1 MGTSGLR
8 EELIPNAPPE
18 DMLVARDPMTRA
30 HSGIRVLMAGQLSA
44 HKGVHIALAAAI
56 RCGEYKWDGVV
67 EFAGS
72 GPLDTL
78 VRGVASQPSS
88 GVHFHGHVKRTELAR
103 LFDDVDAVIVPSL
116 WPENSPMVLQ
126 EAAARGCAIIASEV
140 GGVREAVS
148 LLPEST
154 WTLVQPA
161 NRDALAQAILRVK
174 PKSADQVVL
183 GLQWGHTRRAAFIQ
197 QYAALIG
204 EIASA
209 CS

>member
-1 MGTSGLR
+1 
-8 EELIPNAPPE
+8 
-18 DMLVARDPMTRA
+18 
-30 HSGIRVLMAGQLSA
+30 
-44 HKGVHIALAAAI
+44 
-56 RCGEYKWDGVV
+56 
-67 EFAGS
+67 
-72 GPLDTL
+72 
-78 VRGVASQPSS
+78 
-88 GVHFHGHVKRTELAR
+88 
-103 LFDDVDAVIVPSL
+103 
-116 WPENSPMVLQ
+116 MVLQ

-154 WTLVQPA
+154 WTLVQSA

-183 GLQWGHTRRAAFIQ
+183 GLQWGRTRRAAFIQ
-197 QYAALIG
+197 QYSALIG